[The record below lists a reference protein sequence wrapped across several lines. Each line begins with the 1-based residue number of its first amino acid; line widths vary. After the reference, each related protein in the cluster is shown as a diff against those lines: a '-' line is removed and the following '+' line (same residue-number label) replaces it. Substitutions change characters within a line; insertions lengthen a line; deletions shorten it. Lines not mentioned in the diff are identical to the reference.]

1 VPRSRNAL
9 TQDHRRSSE
18 KQQRTQSNAVQEN
31 SVPGTPRKIGLIS
44 DTHGLLRE
52 EALDALRG
60 SDLIIHAGDVG
71 DPEILESLRK
81 IAPVVAV
88 RGNVDTAEWA
98 KSLPETA
105 VVEAAAANIY
115 VLHDSKALDLDPGAA
130 GFQIVLSGHSHK
142 PGQIERDGV
151 TYINPGSAGPRRF
164 SLPIT
169 VARLDLGVRPWSVEF
184 IDLEKRG
191 RVK

>member
-1 VPRSRNAL
+1 VPPARKSHA
-9 TQDHRRSSE
+9 
-18 KQQRTQSNAVQEN
+18 EN
-31 SVPGTPRKIGLIS
+31 TRYAAGKTPQKIGLIS

-52 EALDALRG
+52 EALRALRG

-71 DPEILESLRK
+71 DSKILEALRE

-105 VVEAAAANIY
+105 VADAGSVNIY
-115 VLHDSKALDLDPGAA
+115 VLHDSNALDLDPRAA
-130 GFQIVLSGHSHK
+130 GFHIVVSGHSHK
-142 PGQIERDGV
+142 PGRSERDGV
-151 TYINPGSAGPRRF
+151 VYINPGSAGPRRF
-164 SLPIT
+164 HLPIT
-169 VARLDLGVRPWSVEF
+169 VALLDLGAKPWSVEF
-184 IDLEKRG
+184 VDLEKGR